1 MKHQIKETVE
11 VPQGISFH
19 YKDNTLFFK
28 KDNLEIAR
36 RIKFPSIS
44 ILVEGNKINFVSKKG
59 NKNQFKII
67 SSYVAHL
74 KNIFRGLEDKFVY
87 KLEAV
92 NVHFPMTLKVEN
104 EKLVINNFLGE
115 KVPRY
120 AEIAN
125 GVDVSLKGNQITVSS
140 HDKEAA
146 GRTAANIERSTKIRS
161 RDRRVFQDGI
171 YITQKPRE

>member
-1 MKHQIKETVE
+1 MKHQIKETLE
-11 VPQGISFH
+11 IPQGISCE

-28 KDNLEIAR
+28 KDSLEIAR
-36 RIKFPSIS
+36 KIKSPNISIS
-44 ILVEGNKINFVSKKG
+44 LENNKINFISKKG

-67 SSYVAHL
+67 SSNIAHI
-74 KNIFRGLEDKFVY
+74 KNIFKGLENKFIY

-120 AEIAN
+120 AEIDK
-125 GVDVSLKGNQITVSS
+125 GVDVAVKGNQITVSS

-146 GRTAANIERSTKIRS
+146 GRTAANIERSTKIKS
-161 RDRRVFQDGI
+161 RDRRVFQDGC
-171 YITQKPRE
+171 YITQKPGE